1 VIRRVLARILWA
13 VVTIWAVLTLTFFVY
28 NVLPAD
34 PAQVI
39 AGPQARP
46 ADVARIRSEL
56 GLDRPIP
63 VRYARYM
70 TQLVRFGGPSAEA
83 AAEDSALW
91 LGPVGIDLGVSYLKR
106 QPVVAILGEALPKT
120 LLLGAFALL
129 VEMILGVSAGVIAA
143 VRRNTVL
150 DWGVVSLALLGIS
163 APTFVTGLIL
173 QYAFAEWLRIL
184 PMDGY
189 GTTWS
194 ETLRSVVLPGLT
206 LGLFGAAGTARLV
219 RDEMIGLLKAD
230 YVRTARAKGQRG
242 SVIVIRHAL
251 RNALLPVV
259 TVLGLSMS
267 ALVGGAI
274 VTEKLFRWPG
284 LGALSVD
291 AIVER
296 DGPVIMG
303 VVLIL
308 STTVVFAN
316 LLVDLS
322 YALLDPRTRST
333 DAGR

>member
-1 VIRRVLARILWA
+1 MTRRLLSRLLWALVTIWA
-13 VVTIWAVLTLTFFVY
+13 VVTITFFVY

-46 ADVARIRSEL
+46 ADVARIRREL
-56 GLDRPIP
+56 GLDQPIP
-63 VRYARYM
+63 VRYVRYM
-70 TQLVRFGGPSAEA
+70 TQLVRFGGAKA
-83 AAEDSALW
+83 DAAEDSALW

-106 QPVVAILGEALPKT
+106 QPVVALLGEALPKT

-129 VEMILGVSAGVIAA
+129 VEMIVGVGAGVIAA

-173 QYAFAEWLRIL
+173 QYVFAEWLRVL

-189 GTTWS
+189 GSTGS

-230 YVRTARAKGQRG
+230 YIRTARAKGQRG
-242 SVIVIRHAL
+242 SVIVLRHAL
-251 RNALLPVV
+251 RNALLPLV

-267 ALVGGAI
+267 GLVGGAI

-303 VVLIL
+303 VVLVL

-316 LLVDLS
+316 LLVDVS
-322 YALLDPRTRST
+322 YALLDPRTRNT
-333 DAGR
+333 DEQK

>member
-1 VIRRVLARILWA
+1 
-13 VVTIWAVLTLTFFVY
+13 VTITFFVY

-34 PAQVI
+34 PAKII

-46 ADVARIRSEL
+46 ADVARIREDL
-56 GLDRPIP
+56 GLNRPIP

-70 TQLVRFGGPSAEA
+70 TGLVRFGGPKAEA
-83 AAEDSALW
+83 EEDSALW

-120 LLLGAFALL
+120 LLLAAFALM
-129 VEMILGVSAGVIAA
+129 VEMLIGVGAGVVAA
-143 VRRNTVL
+143 VRRNTAL
-150 DWGVVSLALLGIS
+150 DWGVVSLSLIGIS

-173 QYAFAEWLRIL
+173 QYIFAEWLRVL

-189 GTTWS
+189 GGTWS
-194 ETLRSVVLPGLT
+194 DRLRSVVLPGLT
-206 LGLFGAAGTARLV
+206 LGLFSAAGTARLV

-230 YVRTARAKGQRG
+230 YVRTARAKGQRAF
-242 SVIVIRHAL
+242 VIVIYHAL

-259 TVLGLSMS
+259 TLLGLSMGV
-267 ALVGGAI
+267 LVGGAI

-303 VVLIL
+303 VVLVL
-308 STTVVFAN
+308 STTVVLAN
-316 LLVDLS
+316 LLVDIS
-322 YALLDPRTRST
+322 YALLDPRTKSQEER
-333 DAGR
+333 R